1 MFNIGIRS
9 RMYVVGTVAAIG
21 LFGVAFAQHQS
32 PAPGSGKTQ
41 SAVVSE
47 PVGPDAS
54 CRESLAAL
62 TTRLRSEGFTPQ
74 AAKNNASATE
84 SDCGAR
90 LANTAPASPPVAS
103 CTVRRSAM
111 AADLRSQGI
120 TAQAAKNISWLEC

>member
-1 MFNIGIRS
+1 MFSIGIRS
-9 RMYVVGTVAAIG
+9 RVYVVGTVAAIG
-21 LFGVAFAQHQS
+21 LFGVAFAHES
-32 PAPGSGKTQ
+32 PAPRSGKAQ
-41 SAVVSE
+41 SAAVIA
-47 PVGPDAS
+47 PIGPDAS